1 MLRAREEVSAG
12 QNHRRD
18 ACGVDAV
25 QRRPAR
31 GQSCTPALACVD
43 LSSKKK
49 DWTEIAHRGR
59 TMMTQSQERHSDQM

>member
-1 MLRAREEVSAG
+1 MLRTREEVSAG

-43 LSSKKK
+43 LP
-49 DWTEIAHRGR
+49 
-59 TMMTQSQERHSDQM
+59 